1 MKELVKTY
9 IIKDYIKEK
18 NLTKTEFYKR
28 CKISIYTLN
37 KILSRKN
44 FEISALFKIAKVL
57 ELEVYQL
64 FY

>member
-9 IIKDYIKEK
+9 IIKDYIREK
-18 NLTKTEFYKR
+18 KLTKTEFCKL
-28 CKISIYTLN
+28 CKISIHTLN
-37 KILSRKN
+37 KILSGKN

-57 ELEVYQL
+57 EMEVYQL